1 MKRKVVKRKSKSKV
15 HPVYVVVTPKQTAVK
30 GDIDDYIYSWQS
42 IKSVSER

>member
-1 MKRKVVKRKSKSKV
+1 MKRKVIKRKSKTKSQAKFV
-15 HPVYVVVTPKQTAVK
+15 IAGPKQTADK